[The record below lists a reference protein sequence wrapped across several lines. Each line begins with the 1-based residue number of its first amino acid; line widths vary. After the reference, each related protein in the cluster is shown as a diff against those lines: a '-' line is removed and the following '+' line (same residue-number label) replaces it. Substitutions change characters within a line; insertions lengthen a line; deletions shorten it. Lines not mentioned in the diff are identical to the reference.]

1 MLSYLYSLN
10 TVDNIKMEKKF
21 SSAEIAF
28 KLRKLSIIMSS
39 AAQAGHP
46 TSALSCADIIAVLF
60 NEILQKNDNF
70 ILSKG
75 HAQLVVYAMYNILGE
90 ITNQELLKYRTF
102 ASNLEGHP
110 TTLFPFTK
118 AATGSLGNGL
128 GIGLGYAYENK
139 SNSYVLLGD
148 SEMTEGSNWEAIEI
162 AGYYQVKNLIAIV
175 DANNLGQQ
183 TNTIYQG
190 NPQAFAKQ
198 FESFGWQTIIIDGHN
213 LDEIKKALL
222 KKHDKPLAIIAVT
235 EKGYGVPSLQ
245 KTNLHGKPVDFANL
259 NNVLQE
265 LYAFFDKKYLET
277 ELELIVNQPLF
288 TGKKIISTRMAF
300 GQSLVD
306 LGKKHQDLYCLDAE
320 VSNSTYTNL
329 FAENYPERFIQCF
342 VAEQNMV
349 NMAIGLEKTDKK
361 VFLSTFAAFL
371 TRAFD
376 QIRMAA
382 INRSNLKIC
391 GSHAGVSIGSDGP
404 SQMGL
409 EDIAMM
415 RTIPNSIVLYPCDSV
430 STANLTEL
438 MIEYNLGLSY
448 LRTTREATPKIY
460 QEGNNFFIGGSN
472 ILVDH
477 DDAVALIVTAGLPV
491 HFALE
496 AIAELKKHKLEINLI
511 DAYSIKPIDYQ
522 TITKQF
528 NKCQKRLLII
538 EDHYPEGG
546 LGEAIFPYLKGG
558 NVIHKAVS
566 SLPKSGSCKELLEY
580 YKFDT
585 LGIIETILELINN

>member
-1 MLSYLYSLN
+1 
-10 TVDNIKMEKKF
+10 MEKKL

-39 AAQAGHP
+39 SAQAGHP

-60 NEILQKNDNF
+60 NEILQDDDNF

-75 HAQLVVYAMYNILGE
+75 HAQLVVYAMYNILGK
-90 ITNQELLKYRTF
+90 ISNQELLKYRTF

-110 TTLFPFTK
+110 TPLFLFTK

-128 GIGLGYAYENK
+128 GIGAGYAYDNS

-162 AGYYQVKNLIAIV
+162 AGFYKLKNLIAII

-183 TNTIYQG
+183 TSTINKG
-190 NPQAFAKQ
+190 NPKALADQ
-198 FESFGWQTIIIDGHN
+198 FKSFGWQTIIIDGHN
-213 LDEIKKALL
+213 LEEIKNAFL
-222 KKHDKPLAIIAVT
+222 KKHDKPLAIIAMT
-235 EKGYGVPSLQ
+235 NKGHGVPSLQ
-245 KTNLHGKPVDFANL
+245 DKNLHGKPVDPFKL
-259 NNVLQE
+259 RSVLKE
-265 LYAFFDKKYLET
+265 LYAFYDKKYLDTDLSININE
-277 ELELIVNQPLF
+277 PLF
-288 TGKKIISTRMAF
+288 TQKKIVSTRMAF
-300 GQSLVD
+300 GNTLVEI
-306 LGKKHQDLYCLDAE
+306 GKKYKNLYCLDAE

-329 FAENYPERFIQCF
+329 FAEKFPERFIQCF
-342 VAEQNMV
+342 IAEQNMV
-349 NMAIGLEKTDKK
+349 NMAIGLEKTDKI
-361 VFLSTFAAFL
+361 VFVSTFAAFL

-415 RTIPNSIVLYPCDSV
+415 RTLPNSIVLYPCDNV
-430 STANLTEL
+430 STEALVKL
-438 MIEYNLGLSY
+438 MVEYNLGISY

-460 QEGNNFFIGGSN
+460 KEGNDFYIGGSN
-472 ILVDH
+472 VLIDH
-477 DDAVALIVTAGLPV
+477 GNPAALIVTAGLPV
-491 HFALE
+491 HFAIE
-496 AIAELKKHKLEINLI
+496 AIMELQKHKLNINLI
-511 DAYSIKPIDYQ
+511 DAYSIKPVDHK
-522 TITKQF
+522 TIIRQF

-558 NVIHKAVS
+558 NVLHKAVN
-566 SLPKSGSCKELLEY
+566 SLPKSGSCRELLEHY
-580 YKFDT
+580 QFDST
-585 LGIIETILELINN
+585 GIIKSILELINK

>member
-1 MLSYLYSLN
+1 
-10 TVDNIKMEKKF
+10 MEKKL

-39 AAQAGHP
+39 TAQAGHP
-46 TSALSCADIIAVLF
+46 TSALSCADIVAVLF
-60 NEILQKNDNF
+60 NEILKDEDNF

-75 HAQLVVYAMYNILGE
+75 HAQLVVYAMYNILGQ
-90 ITNQELLKYRTF
+90 ISNQDLLKYRTF

-110 TTLFPFTK
+110 TPLFPLTK

-128 GIGLGYAYENK
+128 GIGLGYAFESK
-139 SNSYVLLGD
+139 FNSYVLLGD
-148 SEMTEGSNWEAIEI
+148 SEMTEGSNWEAIEM
-162 AGYYQVKNLIAIV
+162 AGHYQVKNLIAIV

-183 TNTIYQG
+183 STTINKD
-190 NPQAFAKQ
+190 NPKAFAKQ

-213 LDEIKKALL
+213 LEEIKKAFL
-222 KKHDKPLAIIAVT
+222 KKHDKPMAIIAVT
-235 EKGYGVPSLQ
+235 EKGHGVPSLQ
-245 KTNLHGKPVDFANL
+245 KTNLHGKPVDASL
-259 NNVLQE
+259 LKIVLKE
-265 LYAFFDKKYLET
+265 LYDFYDQRYLDPD
-277 ELELIVNQPLF
+277 LELIINKPLF

-306 LGKKHQDLYCLDAE
+306 LGNKHKDLYCLDAE

-349 NMAIGLEKTDKK
+349 NMAIGLEKTGKT
-361 VFLSTFAAFL
+361 VFVSTFAAFL

-415 RTIPNSIVLYPCDSV
+415 RTIPNSIVLYPCDGIS
-430 STANLTEL
+430 SKNLTNL
-438 MIEYNLGLSY
+438 MIEYNLGISY
-448 LRTTREATPKIY
+448 LRTTRESTPKIY
-460 QEGNNFFIGGSN
+460 KEGNNFCIGGSN

-477 DDAVALIVTAGLPV
+477 DDPVALIVTAGLPV
-491 HFALE
+491 HFAIE
-496 AIAELKKHKLEINLI
+496 AIMELKKHKLEVNLI
-511 DAYSIKPIDYQ
+511 DAYSIKPIDYK
-522 TITKQF
+522 TINKQF
-528 NKCQKRLLII
+528 NKSQKRLLII

-558 NVIHKAVS
+558 NIIHKAVN
-566 SLPKSGSCKELLEY
+566 SLPKSGSCRELLEY

-585 LGIIETILELINN
+585 LGIIESLLELINN

>member
-1 MLSYLYSLN
+1 
-10 TVDNIKMEKKF
+10 MEKKL

-39 AAQAGHP
+39 VAQAGHP
-46 TSALSCADIIAVLF
+46 TSALSCAEIVAVLF
-60 NEILQKNDNF
+60 NEILADDDNF

-75 HAQLVVYAMYNILGE
+75 HAQLVVYAMYNILGK
-90 ITNQELLKYRTF
+90 ISNQELLKYRTF
-102 ASNLEGHP
+102 ESNLEGHP
-110 TTLFPFTK
+110 TPLFSYTK

-128 GIGLGYAYENK
+128 GIGLGYAYESR
-139 SNSYVLLGD
+139 SNNYVLLGD

-162 AGYYQVKNLIAIV
+162 AGHYKVKNLIAII

-183 TNTIYQG
+183 TDTINKN
-190 NPQAFAKQ
+190 NPKAFAEQ
-198 FESFGWQTIIIDGHN
+198 FKSFGWQVIIIDGHN
-213 LDEIKKALL
+213 IDEIKSAFL
-222 KKHDKPLAIIAVT
+222 KKHDKPLAIIAIT
-235 EKGYGVPSLQ
+235 EKGHGVPSLQ
-245 KTNLHGKPVDFANL
+245 QTNLHGKPVELSNL
-259 NNVLQE
+259 KEVLKQ
-265 LYAFFDKKYLET
+265 LYRFFDKKYLET
-277 ELELIVNQPLF
+277 DLEFIVNRPLF

-300 GQSLVD
+300 GESLVD
-306 LGKKHQDLYCLDAE
+306 LGKKNENLYCLDAE
-320 VSNSTYTNL
+320 VSNSTYTNR

-349 NMAIGLEKTDKK
+349 NMAIGLEKTDKI
-361 VFLSTFAAFL
+361 VFVSTFAAFL

-430 STANLTEL
+430 STAKLTKL
-438 MIEYNLGLSY
+438 MLDYNLGISY
-448 LRTTREATPKIY
+448 LRTTRESTPKIY
-460 QEGNNFFIGGSN
+460 QNDNNFFIGGSN
-472 ILVDH
+472 ILVDY
-477 DDAVALIVTAGLPV
+477 DDPAALIVTAGLPV

-496 AIAELKKHKLEINLI
+496 AIMELKKYKLNINLI

-546 LGEAIFPYLKGG
+546 LGEAIFPYIKGG

-566 SLPKSGSCKELLEY
+566 SLPKSGSCRELLEY

-585 LGIIETILELINN
+585 LGIIETILKLINN